1 MPQKKTAIKTN
12 ALNRKNLRVGAFVDT
27 QNLYHSAK
35 NLYKAKV
42 NFKEVL
48 KHIVGA
54 RELVRAFAYV
64 VRTESGEETSFIE
77 ALEKAGY
84 EIKSKDL
91 QIFPGGFKKGDWD
104 VGIAVDAIRLAEALD
119 VIIIVSGDGDFR
131 PLVEFLQF
139 KGKIVEVAGFR
150 KSTSAKITEEADFFH
165 DLDQNSNKFLIK

>member
-1 MPQKKTAIKTN
+1 MAAPIKQKTQ
-12 ALNRKNLRVGAFVDT
+12 ALKRKVLRVGAFVDT

-42 NFKEVL
+42 NFKAVL
-48 KHIVGA
+48 KAVTDG

-64 VRTESGEETSFIE
+64 VRTESGEEKGFID

-84 EIKSKDL
+84 EIKAKDL

-104 VGIAVDAIRLAEALD
+104 VGIAVDAIRLSDNLD
-119 VIIIVSGDGDFR
+119 VIIVVSGDGDFR

-150 KSTSAKITEEADFFH
+150 KSTSAKIIEEADFFH
-165 DLDQNSNKFLIK
+165 DLEVGVNKYLIK